1 MSLEQVKTLL
11 NTTDSRL
18 DILYE
23 KAERR
28 LIRLLKTDLPEI
40 IVVPDDLEDI
50 VDEVTITRYNRLG
63 AEGMTQKSVEG
74 RSVTYQ
80 DDDFAPYVIDI
91 QDYIEKEKGKP
102 KPQLSKV
109 RWY

>member
-11 NTTDSRL
+11 NTTDTRL

-23 KAERR
+23 KAENR
-28 LIRLLKTDLPEI
+28 LIRMLKIKLPDTVI
-40 IVVPDDLEDI
+40 VPDVLKDI

-63 AEGMTQKSVEG
+63 SEGMTQKSVEG

-80 DDDFAPYVIDI
+80 DNDFAPYLDDI
-91 QDYIEKEKGKP
+91 QKYIDSEIGESTRSGKV
-102 KPQLSKV
+102 L
-109 RWY
+109 WY